1 MDSLEGTTVD
11 LIYRRRVRSSG
22 LGFMAM
28 IMVTAIA
35 AGLPLVK
42 VDLVSNAH
50 GMIRPMTEP
59 AEIMTTITGLV
70 DSTLLKDHLAVEPG
84 DTLIWLCRAIPESRM
99 KTCREQI
106 RDNQGPMDDIRAI
119 LAGKP
124 PSATSRI
131 MQSHRNHLALGE
143 SLVLDEGLM
152 RKEYEVSLALYEQEV
167 IPRLEYEQVRSGYMV
182 ARARVASH
190 RENYRSVLEE
200 ELFRLE
206 EENRRLKENM
216 EQVSATLK
224 DYYVISPASGL
235 LRQCPGIGVG
245 SAVHPGTRLGVV
257 TSSDQLVAECYVVP
271 GEISRIRP
279 GTLVKLRF
287 QIHGRPTS
295 PALETRVSTVDP
307 DVVVMEGSPVYRV
320 RCNLDHLNL
329 EETRSGPIRP
339 GMTFSASMVL
349 DRVSLAFLLLER
361 VNRRVNPALAGQIP
375 ISGDE
380 TGM

>member
-1 MDSLEGTTVD
+1 
-11 LIYRRRVRSSG
+11 
-22 LGFMAM
+22 M

-35 AGLPLVK
+35 TGLPLVK
-42 VDLVSNAH
+42 VDLVSNAP
-50 GMIRPMTEP
+50 GMIRPMMEP

-70 DSTLLKDHLAVEPG
+70 DSTLLKDHLTVEPG
-84 DTLIWLCRAIPESRM
+84 DTLVWLCRAIPENRM
-99 KTCREQI
+99 KTYREQI
-106 RDNQGPMDDIRAI
+106 RENQGPLDDIRAI

-124 PSATSRI
+124 PSATRRVV
-131 MQSHRNHLALGE
+131 QSHRNHLALGE
-143 SLVLDEGLM
+143 SLMLDEGLL
-152 RKEYEVSLALYEQEV
+152 RKEHEVSLALYEQEV

-190 RENYRSVLEE
+190 RENYRSTLEE

-206 EENRRLKENM
+206 EENRRLKEHM
-216 EQVSATLK
+216 EQVGATLK

-235 LRQCPGIGVG
+235 LQQCPGIGVG

-257 TSSDQLVAECYVVP
+257 SSSDQLVAECYVVP
-271 GEISRIRP
+271 GEISRICP

-287 QIHGRPTS
+287 QVHGRPIS

-307 DVVVMEGSPVYRV
+307 DVVVMEGTPVYRV
-320 RCNLDHLNL
+320 RCNLEHTTL
-329 EETRSGPIRP
+329 EGGGSESIRP

-375 ISGDE
+375 IHGDE